1 MIAITPIKTSLCFSL
16 VAYSLL
22 LLENVVGLSLNLPS
36 ILAFANLILSSAI
49 VIIAFSLLVYI
60 LTHNLRS
67 AVARSFCALIAF
79 VTVVYV
85 GDVALPRIET
95 LEAAIPWL
103 RFQWLGIAF
112 VPAAYLHFSDALLR
126 TTNLTSPWRRRA
138 VRASYL
144 ISGFLFGLA
153 ASTDLL
159 VHDGQHLPQI
169 SHLAAG
175 PLFWVFALYFLLTV
189 GWGAVNIRRARQ
201 RCLTSTSRR
210 RMTYLAMAFAAPGLG
225 VFPYLVA
232 ASLSPYSA
240 TGIVLHLSLVG
251 HIGLSLLIVVMAYSV
266 AYFGVLTPDRVIKH
280 NLIHYLLRGP
290 FVATCV
296 IIAMLTIPKV
306 ERIFG
311 LPRDTVLT
319 STVVGLIVLLQ
330 IAINLTKPF
339 IDRLIYRQDRE
350 EITWIQE
357 LDKRLLTTT
366 DLKQFLENV
375 LTALCELLRVKRGF
389 VTVMAGGEPRV
400 EAFCGPSTALR
411 QAQDDSSGHGPLSS
425 SRPELSSADLLALA
439 QSSANNESLDNS
451 DFGVRNGDWLLP
463 LRAES
468 GESTLGVLGVDARS
482 SEPDLTEE
490 EMEVVQL
497 LVAQAELALEDRH
510 LQQGVFVAL
519 RRIIPQIE
527 RIQRWRGTVRYLGSP
542 GLETIE
548 EGPLYGPD
556 FQQWVRDALSHYW
569 GGPKLTESPLLNL
582 RIVKRALEENDGN
595 PVRALRSVLGRAI
608 EALKPEG
615 KRQMTTAEWILY
627 NILELKFIQGLRVRD
642 IAMRLAISESDLY
655 RKQRVAIEE
664 VAKTIADMEQGVT
677 ERKDGNENPQ

>member
-1 MIAITPIKTSLCFSL
+1 
-16 VAYSLL
+16 
-22 LLENVVGLSLNLPS
+22 LENLVGLSFDLSS

-67 AVARSFCALIAF
+67 SVARSFCALIAF

-85 GDVALPRIET
+85 GDIALPEIKT
-95 LEAAIPWL
+95 LEEAIPWL

-138 VRASYL
+138 VLASYV
-144 ISGFLFGLA
+144 ISAFLFGLA
-153 ASTDLL
+153 VSTDLL
-159 VHDGQHLPQI
+159 VHDGRHLPQI

-189 GWGAVNIRRARQ
+189 AWGAQNIRRARR

-210 RMTYLAMAFAAPGLG
+210 RMTYLAMSFAAPGLG

-232 ASLSPYSA
+232 ASMSPYSA
-240 TGIVLHLSLVG
+240 PGIVLLLSLVG
-251 HIGLSLLIVVMAYSV
+251 NVGVSLMIVVMAYSV

-280 NLIHYLLRGP
+280 SFIHYLLRGP
-290 FVATCV
+290 FVATCA
-296 IIAMLTIPKV
+296 IILILTIPQV

-311 LPRDTVLT
+311 LPRDMVLIFAL
-319 STVVGLIVLLQ
+319 VALIVMSQ
-330 IAINLTKPF
+330 ILINLAKPF

-375 LTALCELLRVKRGF
+375 LTALCELLRVQRGF
-389 VTVMAGGEPRV
+389 VAVMAGGEPHV
-400 EAFCGPSTALR
+400 EAFCGPLNPSHLA
-411 QAQDDSSGHGPLSS
+411 
-425 SRPELSSADLLALA
+425 LSSADLLALA
-439 QSSANNESLDNS
+439 QSSSNNGNLDNS
-451 DFGVRNGDWLLP
+451 DFVVHNGYWFLP

-468 GESTLGVLGVDARS
+468 GESTLGVLGVDGRYS
-482 SEPDLTEE
+482 QPDLTEDE
-490 EMEVVQL
+490 LEIIRL
-497 LVAQAELALEDRH
+497 LIAQAELALEDRH
-510 LQQGVFVAL
+510 LQQGVFDAL

-527 RIQRWRGTVRYLGSP
+527 YIQRWRGTVRYLGSP
-542 GLETIE
+542 GLDTIE

-556 FQQWVRDALSHYW
+556 FQQWVWDALSHYW
-569 GGPKLTESPLLNL
+569 GGPKLTKSPLLNL
-582 RIVKRALEENDGN
+582 KVVEKALEENDGN
-595 PVRALRSVLGRAI
+595 PARALRSVLDRAI

-615 KRQMTTAEWILY
+615 ERHMTTGEWILY
-627 NILELKFIQGLRVRD
+627 NILELKFVQGLRVKD
-642 IAMRLAISESDLY
+642 IAMRLAMSESDLY

-664 VAKTIADMEQGVT
+664 VAKTIADMEQGAT
-677 ERKDGNENPQ
+677 ERRTRH

>member
-1 MIAITPIKTSLCFSL
+1 MEI
-16 VAYSLL
+16 
-22 LLENVVGLSLNLPS
+22 SLNLPS
-36 ILAFANLILSSAI
+36 ILAFANLLLSSAI

-79 VTVVYV
+79 VTVVYM

-112 VPAAYLHFSDALLR
+112 VPAAYLHFSNALLM
-126 TTNLTSPWRRRA
+126 TTNLTSSWRRRA

-144 ISGFLFGLA
+144 ISALLFGLA
-153 ASTDLL
+153 VSTDLL

-189 GWGAVNIRRARQ
+189 AWGARNIQRARQ

-210 RMTYLAMAFAAPGLG
+210 RMTYLALAFAAPGLG

-232 ASLSPYSA
+232 ASMSPYSA
-240 TGIVLHLSLVG
+240 PGLVLILSLVG
-251 HIGLSLLIVVMAYSV
+251 NIGVSLMIVLMAYSV

-280 NLIHYLLRGP
+280 SLIHYLLRGP

-296 IIAMLTIPKV
+296 IIAMLTIPRV

-311 LPRDTVLT
+311 LPRDTVLA

-330 IAINLTKPF
+330 ITINLVKPF

-366 DLKQFLENV
+366 DLRQFLENV
-375 LTALCELLRVKRGF
+375 LTATCELLRVQRGF
-389 VTVMAGGEPRV
+389 VAVMAGGEPHM
-400 EAFCGPSTALR
+400 EAFCGPSLR
-411 QAQDDSSGHGPLSS
+411 PGSVQATDSGRSPLSS
-425 SRPELSSADLLALA
+425 SRPELSSADLLTLA
-439 QSSANNESLDNS
+439 QSPSNNGELSKS
-451 DFGVRNGDWLLP
+451 DFVVRDGYWLLP
-463 LRAES
+463 LRTEAR
-468 GESTLGVLGVDARS
+468 ESTLGVLGVDARS
-482 SEPDLTEE
+482 PEPDLTEDE
-490 EMEVVQL
+490 LEVVRL
-497 LVAQAELALEDRH
+497 LVAQAELALEDRR

-527 RIQRWRGTVRYLGSP
+527 RIQRWRGTVRYRGSP

-556 FQQWVRDALSHYW
+556 FQQWVWDALSHYW
-569 GGPKLTESPLLNL
+569 GGPKLTTSPLLNL
-582 RIVKRALEENDGN
+582 KVVERALEEHDGN
-595 PVRALRSVLGRAI
+595 PAKALRAVLGRAV

-642 IAMRLAISESDLY
+642 IASRLAISESDLY

-664 VAKTIADMEQGVT
+664 VAKTIAAMEQGAR
-677 ERKDGNENPQ
+677 E

>member
-1 MIAITPIKTSLCFSL
+1 MGISLD
-16 VAYSLL
+16 
-22 LLENVVGLSLNLPS
+22 LPA

-49 VIIAFSLLVYI
+49 VIISFSLLVYI

-79 VTVVYV
+79 VTIVYV
-85 GDVALPRIET
+85 GDVALPGIET

-112 VPAAYLHFSDALLR
+112 VPAAYLHFSEALLR
-126 TTNLTSPWRRRA
+126 TTNLIAPWRRWA

-144 ISGFLFGLA
+144 ISAVLFGLA
-153 ASTDLL
+153 VSTDLL
-159 VHDGQHLPQI
+159 VHDGRHLPQI

-189 GWGAVNIRRARQ
+189 AWGALNIRRARQ

-210 RMTYLAMAFAAPGLG
+210 RMTYLGMAFAAPGLG
-225 VFPYLVA
+225 VFPYLVV
-232 ASLSPYSA
+232 ASMPSPLVA
-240 TGIVLHLSLVG
+240 GIVLLLSLAG
-251 HIGLSLLIVVMAYSV
+251 NIGVALMIVVMAYSV

-280 NLIHYLLRGP
+280 RLIHYLLRGP

-296 IIAMLTIPKV
+296 VIAMLTIPRV
-306 ERIFG
+306 GRILG
-311 LPRDTVLT
+311 LPRDTVLIFAI
-319 STVVGLIVLLQ
+319 VGLIVVLQ
-330 IAINLTKPF
+330 IFINLAKPF
-339 IDRLIYRQDRE
+339 IDRLIYRQDRQ

-375 LTALCELLRVKRGF
+375 LAALCELLRVQRGF
-389 VTVMAGGEPRV
+389 VAVMAGGEPRV
-400 EAFCGPSTALR
+400 EAFCGPFSPPLTPPKLALSLVEGLGGR
-411 QAQDDSSGHGPLSS
+411 GVALNA
-425 SRPELSSADLLALA
+425 ADLMALA
-439 QSSANNESLDNS
+439 QSPSNNGALNNS
-451 DFGVRNGDWLLP
+451 DFVVRDGYWLLP
-463 LRAES
+463 LRTETR
-468 GESTLGVLGVDARS
+468 ESTLGILGVDARYP
-482 SEPDLTEE
+482 EPDLTEDE
-490 EMEVVQL
+490 LEVARVL
-497 LVAQAELALEDRH
+497 IAQAELALDDQH
-510 LQQGVFVAL
+510 LQQGVFTAL

-542 GLETIE
+542 GLETVE

-556 FQQWVRDALSHYW
+556 FQQWVWDALSHYW
-569 GGPKLTESPLLNL
+569 GGPKLTTSPLIKLK
-582 RIVKRALEENDGN
+582 VVQRALEENNGN
-595 PVRALRSVLGRAI
+595 PAKALRSVLDRAI

-615 KRQMTTAEWILY
+615 ERHMTTAEWILY

-677 ERKDGNENPQ
+677 ERKTNTEELS

>member
-1 MIAITPIKTSLCFSL
+1 M
-16 VAYSLL
+16 
-22 LLENVVGLSLNLPS
+22 ELSLDLTS

-79 VTVVYV
+79 VTIVYV
-85 GDVALPRIET
+85 GDVALPKIET

-112 VPAAYLHFSDALLR
+112 VPAAYLHFSDALLM
-126 TTNLTSPWRRRA
+126 TTNLTSSWRRRA

-144 ISGFLFGLA
+144 ISALLFGLA
-153 ASTDLL
+153 VFTDLL
-159 VHDGQHLPQI
+159 VHDGRHLPQI
-169 SHLAAG
+169 SYLAAG
-175 PLFWVFALYFLLTV
+175 PLFWIFALYFLLTV
-189 GWGAVNIRRARQ
+189 AWGALNIRRARQ

-210 RMTYLAMAFAAPGLG
+210 RMTYLAVAFAAPGLG

-232 ASLSPYSA
+232 ASMSPYSA
-240 TGIVLHLSLVG
+240 PGLVLVLSLVG
-251 HIGLSLLIVVMAYSV
+251 NVGVSLMIVVMAYSV

-296 IIAMLTIPKV
+296 IIAMLSIPQV
-306 ERIFG
+306 ERILG
-311 LPRDTVLT
+311 LPRDTVLI
-319 STVVGLIVLLQ
+319 STVVALIVLLQ

-375 LTALCELLRVKRGF
+375 LTAICELLRVQRGF
-389 VTVMAGGEPRV
+389 VAVMAGGEPRM
-400 EAFCGPSTALR
+400 EAFCGS
-411 QAQDDSSGHGPLSS
+411 LSS
-425 SRPELSSADLLALA
+425 SRSELSSADLLALA
-439 QSSANNESLDNS
+439 QSSSNNGELGNS
-451 DFGVRNGDWLLP
+451 DFVVRNGYWLLP
-463 LRAES
+463 LRTEA
-468 GESTLGVLGVDARS
+468 GEATLGILGVDARS
-482 SEPDLTEE
+482 SEPDLTEDE
-490 EMEVVQL
+490 LEVVRL
-497 LVAQAELALEDRH
+497 LVAQAELALEDRR

-519 RRIIPQIE
+519 RQIIPQIE
-527 RIQRWRGTVRYLGSP
+527 HIQRWRGTVRYRGSP

-569 GGPKLTESPLLNL
+569 GGPKLTSSPLLNL
-582 RIVKRALEENDGN
+582 RIVKRALEEHDGN
-595 PVRALRSVLGRAI
+595 PVKALRSILGRAI
-608 EALKPEG
+608 EALKPDG
-615 KRQMTTAEWILY
+615 KRQMTTAGWILY

-664 VAKTIADMEQGVT
+664 VAKTIADMEQGAR
-677 ERKDGNENPQ
+677 E

>member
-1 MIAITPIKTSLCFSL
+1 VEISLDL
-16 VAYSLL
+16 T
-22 LLENVVGLSLNLPS
+22 S

-79 VTVVYV
+79 VTIVYV
-85 GDVALPRIET
+85 GDVALPKIET

-138 VRASYL
+138 VLASYL
-144 ISGFLFGLA
+144 ISALLFGLA
-153 ASTDLL
+153 ISTDLL
-159 VHDGQHLPQI
+159 VHDGRHLPQI

-189 GWGAVNIRRARQ
+189 AWGARNIQRARQ

-210 RMTYLAMAFAAPGLG
+210 RMTYLALAFAAPGLG

-232 ASLSPYSA
+232 ASMSPYSA
-240 TGIVLHLSLVG
+240 PGIVLLLSLVG
-251 HIGLSLLIVVMAYSV
+251 NVGVSLMIVVMAYSV

-280 NLIHYLLRGP
+280 SLIHYLLRGP
-290 FVATCV
+290 FVATCAV
-296 IIAMLTIPKV
+296 IVMLTVPKV
-306 ERIFG
+306 ERILG
-311 LPRDTVLT
+311 LPRDTVLIFAI
-319 STVVGLIVLLQ
+319 VGLIIVLQ
-330 IAINLTKPF
+330 ILINLAKPF

-366 DLKQFLENV
+366 DLKQFLENA
-375 LTALCELLRVKRGF
+375 LTAICELLRVQRGF
-389 VTVMAGGEPRV
+389 VAVMAGGEPRM
-400 EAFCGPSTALR
+400 EAFC
-411 QAQDDSSGHGPLSS
+411 GPLSS

-439 QSSANNESLDNS
+439 QSSSNNGELDS
-451 DFGVRNGDWLLP
+451 GDFVVRDGYWLLP
-463 LRAES
+463 LRTES
-468 GESTLGVLGVDARS
+468 RESTLGILGVDARS
-482 SEPDLTEE
+482 SEMNLTEDE
-490 EMEVVQL
+490 LEVVRL
-497 LVAQAELALEDRH
+497 LVAQAELALEDRR

-519 RRIIPQIE
+519 RQIIPQIE
-527 RIQRWRGTVRYLGSP
+527 HIQRWRGTVRYRGSP

-569 GGPKLTESPLLNL
+569 GGPKLTSSPLLNL
-582 RIVKRALEENDGN
+582 RIVKRALEEHDGN
-595 PVRALRSVLGRAI
+595 PVKALRSVLGRAI
-608 EALKPEG
+608 EALKPDG
-615 KRQMTTAEWILY
+615 KRQMTTTGWILY

-642 IAMRLAISESDLY
+642 IAMRLAMSESDLY

-664 VAKTIADMEQGVT
+664 VAKTIADMEQGA
-677 ERKDGNENPQ
+677 R

>member
-1 MIAITPIKTSLCFSL
+1 VGISLD
-16 VAYSLL
+16 
-22 LLENVVGLSLNLPS
+22 LPS

-49 VIIAFSLLVYI
+49 VIISFSLLVYV

-85 GDVALPRIET
+85 GDVALSEIET

-112 VPAAYLHFSDALLR
+112 VPAAYLHFSEALLR
-126 TTNLTSPWRRRA
+126 TTNLTAPWRRWA
-138 VRASYL
+138 VRTSYL
-144 ISGFLFGLA
+144 VSTILVGLA
-153 ASTDLL
+153 ISTDLL
-159 VHDGQHLPQI
+159 VHDGRHLPQI

-189 GWGAVNIRRARQ
+189 AWGAQNIRRARQ

-210 RMTYLAMAFAAPGLG
+210 RMTYLGMAFAAPGLG
-225 VFPYLVA
+225 VFPYLVV
-232 ASLSPYSA
+232 ASMPSPLVS
-240 TGIVLHLSLVG
+240 GIVLLLSLAG
-251 HIGLSLLIVVMAYSV
+251 NIGVSLMIVIMAYSV

-280 NLIHYLLRGP
+280 SLIHYLLRGP

-296 IIAMLTIPKV
+296 VIAMLTIPRV
-306 ERIFG
+306 GRILG
-311 LPRDTVLT
+311 LPRDTVLIFAI
-319 STVVGLIVLLQ
+319 VGLIVVLQ
-330 IAINLTKPF
+330 IFINLAKPF

-375 LTALCELLRVKRGF
+375 LAALCELLRVQGGF
-389 VTVMAGGEPRV
+389 VAVMAGGEPHV
-400 EAFCGPSTALR
+400 EAFCGPFSPSALKLN
-411 QAQDDSSGHGPLSS
+411 A
-425 SRPELSSADLLALA
+425 ADLMALA
-439 QSSANNESLDNS
+439 QSPSNNGALDNS
-451 DFGVRNGDWLLP
+451 DFVVRDGYWLLP
-463 LRAES
+463 LRTEAR
-468 GESTLGVLGVDARS
+468 ESTLGVLGVNARR
-482 SEPDLTEE
+482 SELDLTEDE
-490 EMEVVQL
+490 LEVARVL
-497 LVAQAELALEDRH
+497 IAQAELALEDQH
-510 LQQGVFVAL
+510 LQQGVFTAL
-519 RRIIPQIE
+519 RRIIPHIE

-556 FQQWVRDALSHYW
+556 FQQWVWDALSHYW
-569 GGPKLTESPLLNL
+569 GGPKLTTSPLLKL
-582 RIVKRALEENDGN
+582 KVVQRALEENDGN
-595 PVRALRSVLGRAI
+595 PAKALRSVLDRAI
-608 EALKPEG
+608 EALKPDGE
-615 KRQMTTAEWILY
+615 RHMTTTEWILY

-677 ERKDGNENPQ
+677 EHKTSTEELS

>member
-1 MIAITPIKTSLCFSL
+1 MET
-16 VAYSLL
+16 
-22 LLENVVGLSLNLPS
+22 SLNLPS
-36 ILAFANLILSSAI
+36 ILAFANLLLSSAI

-79 VTVVYV
+79 VTVVYM

-112 VPAAYLHFSDALLR
+112 VPAAYLHFSNALLM

-144 ISGFLFGLA
+144 ISALLFGLA
-153 ASTDLL
+153 VSTDLL
-159 VHDGQHLPQI
+159 VHDGRHLPQI

-189 GWGAVNIRRARQ
+189 AWGARNIQRARQ

-210 RMTYLAMAFAAPGLG
+210 RMTYLALAFAAPGLG

-232 ASLSPYSA
+232 ASMSPYSA
-240 TGIVLHLSLVG
+240 PGLVLILSLVG
-251 HIGLSLLIVVMAYSV
+251 NVGVSLMIVLMAYSV

-280 NLIHYLLRGP
+280 SLIHYLLRGP

-296 IIAMLTIPKV
+296 IIAMLTIPRV

-311 LPRDTVLT
+311 LPRDTVLA

-330 IAINLTKPF
+330 ITINLVKPF

-375 LTALCELLRVKRGF
+375 LTAICELLRVRRGF
-389 VTVMAGGEPRV
+389 VAVMAGGEPHM
-400 EAFCGPSTALR
+400 EAFCGPSLR
-411 QAQDDSSGHGPLSS
+411 PGSGRSPISS
-425 SRPELSSADLLALA
+425 SRPELSSADLLTLA
-439 QSSANNESLDNS
+439 QSPSNNGELSKG
-451 DFGVRNGDWLLP
+451 DFVVRDGYWLLP
-463 LRAES
+463 LRTEAR
-468 GESTLGVLGVDARS
+468 ESTLGVLGVDARS
-482 SEPDLTEE
+482 PEPDLTEDE
-490 EMEVVQL
+490 LEVVRL
-497 LVAQAELALEDRH
+497 LVAQAELALEDRR

-519 RRIIPQIE
+519 RQIIPHIE
-527 RIQRWRGTVRYLGSP
+527 RIQRWRGTTRYLGSP

-556 FQQWVRDALSHYW
+556 FQQWVWDALSHYW
-569 GGPKLTESPLLNL
+569 GGPKLTTSPLLNL
-582 RIVKRALEENDGN
+582 KVVERALEEHDGN
-595 PVRALRSVLGRAI
+595 PAKALRAVLGRAV

-642 IAMRLAISESDLY
+642 IASRLAISESDLY

-664 VAKTIADMEQGVT
+664 VAKTIADMEQET
-677 ERKDGNENPQ
+677 RE

>member
-1 MIAITPIKTSLCFSL
+1 MEI
-16 VAYSLL
+16 
-22 LLENVVGLSLNLPS
+22 SLNLSS
-36 ILAFANLILSSAI
+36 ILTFANLILSSAI

-138 VRASYL
+138 VHASYL
-144 ISGFLFGLA
+144 ISVLLFGLA
-153 ASTDLL
+153 VFTDIL
-159 VHDGQHLPQI
+159 VHDGQHQPEI

-175 PLFWVFALYFLLTV
+175 PLFWVFALYFLLTA
-189 GWGAVNIRRARQ
+189 GWGALNIRRARQ

-210 RMTYLAMAFAAPGLG
+210 RMTYLNVAFAAPGLG

-232 ASLSPYSA
+232 ASMSPYSA
-240 TGIVLHLSLVG
+240 TGVVLLLSLVG
-251 HIGLSLLIVVMAYSV
+251 NVGVSLMIVVMAYSV

-280 NLIHYLLRGP
+280 SLIHYLLRGP

-366 DLKQFLENV
+366 DLKQFMENV
-375 LTALCELLRVKRGF
+375 LIAICELLRVERGF
-389 VTVMAGGEPRV
+389 VAVMVGGEPRV
-400 EAFCGPSTALR
+400 EAFCGP
-411 QAQDDSSGHGPLSS
+411 LSS
-425 SRPELSSADLLALA
+425 ARPELSSADLLTLA
-439 QSSANNESLDNS
+439 QSSSNNEGLKNS
-451 DFGVRNGDWLLP
+451 DFVVRNGHWLLP
-463 LRAES
+463 LRTEAREA
-468 GESTLGVLGVDARS
+468 TLGVLGVNARS

-490 EMEVVQL
+490 EMEIVQL
-497 LVAQAELALEDRH
+497 LVTQAELALEDRR

-519 RRIIPQIE
+519 RQIIPQIE
-527 RIQRWRGTVRYLGSP
+527 YIQRWRGTVRYLGSP

-556 FQQWVRDALSHYW
+556 FQQWVWDALSHYW
-569 GGPKLTESPLLNL
+569 GGPKLTTSPLLNL
-582 RIVKRALEENDGN
+582 KVVESALKENGGN
-595 PVRALRSVLGRAI
+595 PVKALRSVLGRAI

-664 VAKTIADMEQGVT
+664 VAKTIVDMEQ
-677 ERKDGNENPQ
+677 EARE

>member
-1 MIAITPIKTSLCFSL
+1 LLVAFSL
-16 VAYSLL
+16 IRNQVFSKNLVSPEM
-22 LLENVVGLSLNLPS
+22 ENVVEISLDLTS

-79 VTVVYV
+79 VTIVYV
-85 GDVALPRIET
+85 GDVALPKIET

-138 VRASYL
+138 VLASYL
-144 ISGFLFGLA
+144 MSAFLFGLA
-153 ASTDLL
+153 VSTDLL
-159 VHDGQHLPQI
+159 VRDGQHLPQI

-189 GWGAVNIRRARQ
+189 AWGARNIQRARQ

-232 ASLSPYSA
+232 ASMSPYSA
-240 TGIVLHLSLVG
+240 PGIVLLLSLVG
-251 HIGLSLLIVVMAYSV
+251 NVGVSLMIVVMAYSV

-280 NLIHYLLRGP
+280 SLIHYLLRGP
-290 FVATCV
+290 FVATCAV
-296 IIAMLTIPKV
+296 IVMLTVPKV
-306 ERIFG
+306 EHILG
-311 LPRDTVLT
+311 LPRDTVLIFAL
-319 STVVGLIVLLQ
+319 VGLIIVLQ
-330 IAINLTKPF
+330 IFINLAKPF

-375 LTALCELLRVKRGF
+375 LTAICELLRVQRGF
-389 VTVMAGGEPRV
+389 VAVMAGGEPHL
-400 EAFCGPSTALR
+400 EAFCGPLSPSRLALN
-411 QAQDDSSGHGPLSS
+411 
-425 SRPELSSADLLALA
+425 SADLLALA
-439 QSSANNESLDNS
+439 QSPSNNGKLDNG
-451 DFGVRNGDWLLP
+451 DFVIRNNYWLLP
-463 LRAES
+463 LRTEDR
-468 GESTLGVLGVDARS
+468 ESTLGVLGVDARY
-482 SEPDLTEE
+482 SEPDLTEDE
-490 EMEVVQL
+490 LEVVRL

-527 RIQRWRGTVRYLGSP
+527 RVQRWRGTVRYRGSP

-556 FQQWVRDALSHYW
+556 FQQWVWDALSHYW
-569 GGPKLTESPLLNL
+569 GGPKLTKSPLLNL
-582 RIVKRALEENDGN
+582 KVVGRALEENDGN
-595 PVRALRSVLGRAI
+595 PVKALRSVLGRAI
-608 EALKPEG
+608 EALRPEG
-615 KRQMTTAEWILY
+615 ERRMTTAEWILY

-664 VAKTIADMEQGVT
+664 VAKTIADMEQGAT
-677 ERKDGNENPQ
+677 ERRARSEESPP

>member
-1 MIAITPIKTSLCFSL
+1 
-16 VAYSLL
+16 
-22 LLENVVGLSLNLPS
+22 
-36 ILAFANLILSSAI
+36 LAFANLILSSAI

-126 TTNLTSPWRRRA
+126 TTNLSSPWRRRA
-138 VRASYL
+138 VLASYFIGAL
-144 ISGFLFGLA
+144 LFGLA
-153 ASTDLL
+153 VSTDLL
-159 VHDGQHLPQI
+159 VHDGRHLPQI

-189 GWGAVNIRRARQ
+189 AWGAHNIQRARQ

-210 RMTYLAMAFAAPGLG
+210 RMTYLALAFAAPGLG

-232 ASLSPYSA
+232 ASMSPYSA
-240 TGIVLHLSLVG
+240 PGIVLLLSLVG
-251 HIGLSLLIVVMAYSV
+251 NVGVGLMIVVMAYSV

-280 NLIHYLLRGP
+280 SLIHYLLRGP

-296 IIAMLTIPKV
+296 IIAMLTVPRV

-375 LTALCELLRVKRGF
+375 LTAICELLRVQRGF
-389 VTVMAGGEPRV
+389 VAVMAGGEPHL
-400 EAFCGPSTALR
+400 EAFCGPLNPSHL
-411 QAQDDSSGHGPLSS
+411 DLN
-425 SRPELSSADLLALA
+425 SADLLALA
-439 QSSANNESLDNS
+439 QSSSNNGELDNR
-451 DFGVRNGDWLLP
+451 DFVVRNGYWLLP
-463 LRAES
+463 LRTEAR
-468 GESTLGVLGVDARS
+468 ESTLGVLGVDARRA
-482 SEPDLTEE
+482 EPDLTEDE
-490 EMEVVQL
+490 LEVVRL

-519 RRIIPQIE
+519 RQIIPQIE
-527 RIQRWRGTVRYLGSP
+527 RIQRWRGTVRYRGSP

-556 FQQWVRDALSHYW
+556 FQQWVWDALSHYW
-569 GGPKLTESPLLNL
+569 GGPKLTKSPLLNL
-582 RIVKRALEENDGN
+582 KIVERALAEHDGN
-595 PVRALRSVLGRAI
+595 PAKALRSILDRAI
-608 EALKPEG
+608 EALRPEG
-615 KRQMTTAEWILY
+615 ERHMTTTEWILY

-664 VAKTIADMEQGVT
+664 VAKTIADMEQGAT
-677 ERKDGNENPQ
+677 ERGTGSKDIPS

>member
-1 MIAITPIKTSLCFSL
+1 M
-16 VAYSLL
+16 
-22 LLENVVGLSLNLPS
+22 ELSLDLS
-36 ILAFANLILSSAI
+36 SVLVFANLILSSAI

-79 VTVVYV
+79 VTVVYI
-85 GDVALPRIET
+85 GDIALPRIET

-112 VPAAYLHFSDALLR
+112 VPAAYLHFSDTLLR

-138 VRASYL
+138 VLASYV
-144 ISGFLFGLA
+144 ISAFLFGLA
-153 ASTDLL
+153 VSTDLL
-159 VHDGQHLPQI
+159 VHDGRHLPQI

-189 GWGAVNIRRARQ
+189 AWGARNIQRARR

-232 ASLSPYSA
+232 ASMSPYSA
-240 TGIVLHLSLVG
+240 PGIVLLLSLVG
-251 HIGLSLLIVVMAYSV
+251 NIGVSLMIVVMAYSV

-280 NLIHYLLRGP
+280 SFIHYLLRGP
-290 FVATCV
+290 FVATCA
-296 IIAMLTIPKV
+296 IILMLTIPQV

-311 LPRDTVLT
+311 LPRDMVLIFAL
-319 STVVGLIVLLQ
+319 VGLIVMSQ
-330 IAINLTKPF
+330 ILINLAKPF

-375 LTALCELLRVKRGF
+375 LTALCELLRVQRGF
-389 VTVMAGGEPRV
+389 VAVMAGGEPCV
-400 EAFCGPSTALR
+400 EAFCGPFNPSHLA
-411 QAQDDSSGHGPLSS
+411 
-425 SRPELSSADLLALA
+425 LSSADLMALA
-439 QSSANNESLDNS
+439 QSSSNNGELDNS
-451 DFGVRNGDWLLP
+451 DFIVHNGYWFLP

-468 GESTLGVLGVDARS
+468 GESTLGVLGVDGRYS
-482 SEPDLTEE
+482 QPDLTEDE
-490 EMEVVQL
+490 LEVIRL
-497 LVAQAELALEDRH
+497 LIAQAELALEDRH
-510 LQQGVFVAL
+510 LQQGVFDAL

-527 RIQRWRGTVRYLGSP
+527 YIQRWRGTVRYLGSP
-542 GLETIE
+542 GLDTIE

-556 FQQWVRDALSHYW
+556 FQQWVWDALGHYW
-569 GGPKLTESPLLNL
+569 GGPKLTKSPLLNL
-582 RIVKRALEENDGN
+582 KVVKRALQENDGN
-595 PVRALRSVLGRAI
+595 PARALRSVLDRAI
-608 EALKPEG
+608 ESLKPEG
-615 KRQMTTAEWILY
+615 ERHMTTGEWILY
-627 NILELKFIQGLRVRD
+627 NILELKFIQGLRVKD
-642 IAMRLAISESDLY
+642 IAMRLAMSESDLY

-664 VAKTIADMEQGVT
+664 VAKTIADMEQGAT
-677 ERKDGNENPQ
+677 ERRTRQEEGPGPS

>member
-1 MIAITPIKTSLCFSL
+1 M
-16 VAYSLL
+16 
-22 LLENVVGLSLNLPS
+22 ELSLDLTS

-79 VTVVYV
+79 VTIVYV
-85 GDVALPRIET
+85 GDVALPKIET

-112 VPAAYLHFSDALLR
+112 VPAAYLHFSDALLM
-126 TTNLTSPWRRRA
+126 TTNLTSSWRRRA

-144 ISGFLFGLA
+144 ISALLFGLA
-153 ASTDLL
+153 VFTDLL
-159 VHDGQHLPQI
+159 VHDGRHLPQI
-169 SHLAAG
+169 SYLAAG
-175 PLFWVFALYFLLTV
+175 PLFWIFALYFLLTV
-189 GWGAVNIRRARQ
+189 AWGALNIRRARQ

-210 RMTYLAMAFAAPGLG
+210 RMTYLAVAFAAPGLG

-232 ASLSPYSA
+232 ASMSPYSA
-240 TGIVLHLSLVG
+240 PGLVLVLSLVG
-251 HIGLSLLIVVMAYSV
+251 NVGVSLMIVVMAYSV

-280 NLIHYLLRGP
+280 SLIHYLLRGP

-319 STVVGLIVLLQ
+319 STVVALIVLLQ

-375 LTALCELLRVKRGF
+375 LTAICELLRVQRGF
-389 VTVMAGGEPRV
+389 VAVMAGGEPRM
-400 EAFCGPSTALR
+400 EAFC
-411 QAQDDSSGHGPLSS
+411 GPLSS

-439 QSSANNESLDNS
+439 QSSSNNGELGNS
-451 DFGVRNGDWLLP
+451 DFVVRNGYWLLP
-463 LRAES
+463 LRTEA
-468 GESTLGVLGVDARS
+468 GEATLGVLGVDARS
-482 SEPDLTEE
+482 SEPDLTEDE
-490 EMEVVQL
+490 LEVVRL
-497 LVAQAELALEDRH
+497 LVAQAELALEDRR

-519 RRIIPQIE
+519 RQIIPQIE
-527 RIQRWRGTVRYLGSP
+527 HIQRWRGTVRYRGSP

-569 GGPKLTESPLLNL
+569 GGPKLTSSPLLNL
-582 RIVKRALEENDGN
+582 RIVKRALEEHDGN
-595 PVRALRSVLGRAI
+595 PVKALRSILGRAI
-608 EALKPEG
+608 EALKPDG
-615 KRQMTTAEWILY
+615 KRQMTTAGGILY

-664 VAKTIADMEQGVT
+664 VAKTIADMEQGAR
-677 ERKDGNENPQ
+677 E

>member
-1 MIAITPIKTSLCFSL
+1 MEISLDL
-16 VAYSLL
+16 A
-22 LLENVVGLSLNLPS
+22 S

-85 GDVALPRIET
+85 GDVVLPRIET

-138 VRASYL
+138 VLASYFIGAL
-144 ISGFLFGLA
+144 LFGLA
-153 ASTDLL
+153 VSTDLL
-159 VHDGQHLPQI
+159 VHDGRHLPQI

-189 GWGAVNIRRARQ
+189 AWGARNIQRARQ

-210 RMTYLAMAFAAPGLG
+210 RMTYLGMAFAAPGLG

-232 ASLSPYSA
+232 ASMPSPLMP
-240 TGIVLHLSLVG
+240 GIVLFLSLAG
-251 HIGLSLLIVVMAYSV
+251 NIGVALMIVVMAYSV
-266 AYFGVLTPDRVIKH
+266 AYFGVLAPDRVIKH
-280 NLIHYLLRGP
+280 SLIHYLLRGP

-296 IIAMLTIPKV
+296 IILMLTIPQV

-311 LPRDTVLT
+311 LPRDMVLIFAL
-319 STVVGLIVLLQ
+319 VGLIVTSQ
-330 IAINLTKPF
+330 IFINLAKPF

-375 LTALCELLRVKRGF
+375 LTALCELLRVQRGF
-389 VTVMAGGEPRV
+389 VAVMAGGKPYV
-400 EAFCGPSTALR
+400 EAFCGPFSLSRLALN
-411 QAQDDSSGHGPLSS
+411 
-425 SRPELSSADLLALA
+425 SADLIALA
-439 QSSANNESLDNS
+439 QSPSNNGELDNS
-451 DFGVRNGDWLLP
+451 DFVVHNGYWLLP
-463 LRAES
+463 LRTES
-468 GESTLGVLGVDARS
+468 RESTLGILGVDARLP
-482 SEPDLTEE
+482 EPDLTEDE
-490 EMEVVQL
+490 LEVARL
-497 LVAQAELALEDRH
+497 LIAQAELALEDRH
-510 LQQGVFVAL
+510 LQQGVFDAL
-519 RRIIPQIE
+519 RQIIPQIE
-527 RIQRWRGTVRYLGSP
+527 YIQRWRGTVRYRGSP

-556 FQQWVRDALSHYW
+556 FQQWVWDALNHYW
-569 GGPKLTESPLLNL
+569 GGPKLTKSPLLKL
-582 RIVKRALEENDGN
+582 KVVEKALEENDSN
-595 PVRALRSVLGRAI
+595 PAKALRSVLDRAI

-615 KRQMTTAEWILY
+615 ERRMTTAEWILY
-627 NILELKFIQGLRVRD
+627 NILELKFIQGLRVKD
-642 IAMRLAISESDLY
+642 IAMRLAMSESDLY
-655 RKQRVAIEE
+655 RKQRVAIGE
-664 VAKTIADMEQGVT
+664 VAKTIADMEQGAT
-677 ERKDGNENPQ
+677 ELRARHEEDPGPS

>member
-1 MIAITPIKTSLCFSL
+1 MEISLD
-16 VAYSLL
+16 
-22 LLENVVGLSLNLPS
+22 LPS

-67 AVARSFCALIAF
+67 SVARSFCALIAF

-85 GDVALPRIET
+85 GDVALTRIET

-112 VPAAYLHFSDALLR
+112 VPAAYLHFSDSLLR

-138 VRASYL
+138 VLASYS
-144 ISGFLFGLA
+144 ISALLFGLA
-153 ASTDLL
+153 ISTDLL
-159 VHDGQHLPQI
+159 VRDGQHLPQV
-169 SHLAAG
+169 SHLTAG
-175 PLFWVFALYFLLTV
+175 PLFWVFVLYFLLTV
-189 GWGAVNIRRARQ
+189 AWGALNIQRARQ

-210 RMTYLAMAFAAPGLG
+210 RMTYLAVAFAAPGLG

-232 ASLSPYSA
+232 ASMSPYS
-240 TGIVLHLSLVG
+240 TPGIILLLSLVG
-251 HIGLSLLIVVMAYSV
+251 NIGVSLMIVVMAYSV

-280 NLIHYLLRGP
+280 SLIHYLLRGP

-296 IIAMLTIPKV
+296 IIVMLTIPHV

-311 LPRDTVLT
+311 LPRDTVLIFAL
-319 STVVGLIVLLQ
+319 VGLIIVLQ
-330 IAINLTKPF
+330 IFINLAKPF

-375 LTALCELLRVKRGF
+375 LAALCELLRVQRGF
-389 VTVMAGGEPRV
+389 VAVMGGGEPRV
-400 EAFCGPSTALR
+400 EALC
-411 QAQDDSSGHGPLSS
+411 GPLSPS
-425 SRPELSSADLLALA
+425 HLALSSADLMALA
-439 QSSANNESLDNS
+439 QSPSNNGELDNS
-451 DFGVRNGDWLLP
+451 DFVVRDGYWLLP
-463 LRAES
+463 LRTEA
-468 GESTLGVLGVDARS
+468 GESTLGVLGVDARC
-482 SEPDLTEE
+482 SEPDLTEDE
-490 EMEVVQL
+490 LEIIRVL
-497 LVAQAELALEDRH
+497 IAQAELALEDRH

-519 RRIIPQIE
+519 RQIIPQIE
-527 RIQRWRGTVRYLGSP
+527 HIQRWRGTVRYRGSP

-556 FQQWVRDALSHYW
+556 FQQWVWDALSHYW
-569 GGPKLTESPLLNL
+569 GGPRLTKSPLLNL
-582 RIVKRALEENDGN
+582 KVVGRALEENDGN
-595 PVRALRSVLGRAI
+595 PVKALRSVLGRAI
-608 EALKPEG
+608 EALKPDG
-615 KRQMTTAEWILY
+615 KRHMTTAEWILY

-642 IAMRLAISESDLY
+642 IAMRLAMSESDLY

-664 VAKTIADMEQGVT
+664 VAKTIADMEQGVPERRARGEEIPGPSYPT
-677 ERKDGNENPQ
+677 EEIS

>member
-1 MIAITPIKTSLCFSL
+1 VEISLD
-16 VAYSLL
+16 
-22 LLENVVGLSLNLPS
+22 LPS

-138 VRASYL
+138 VLASYVTSAL
-144 ISGFLFGLA
+144 LFGLA
-153 ASTDLL
+153 VSTDLL
-159 VHDGQHLPQI
+159 VHDGRHLPRI

-175 PLFWVFALYFLLTV
+175 PLFWIFALYFLLTV
-189 GWGAVNIRRARQ
+189 GWGALNIRRARQ

-210 RMTYLAMAFAAPGLG
+210 RMTYLALASAAPGLG

-232 ASLSPYSA
+232 ASMSPYSA
-240 TGIVLHLSLVG
+240 PGLVLLLSLIGNVG
-251 HIGLSLLIVVMAYSV
+251 VSLMIVVMAYSV

-280 NLIHYLLRGP
+280 SLIHYLLRGP
-290 FVATCV
+290 FVATCAIV
-296 IIAMLTIPKV
+296 LILTIPQV

-311 LPRDTVLT
+311 LPRDTVLIFAL
-319 STVVGLIVLLQ
+319 VVLIIVLQ
-330 IAINLTKPF
+330 IAINLVKPF

-366 DLKQFLENV
+366 DLRQFLENV
-375 LTALCELLRVKRGF
+375 LTALCELLRVQRGF
-389 VTVMAGGEPRV
+389 VTVMAGGEPRL
-400 EAFCGPSTALR
+400 EAFCGP
-411 QAQDDSSGHGPLSS
+411 LSS
-425 SRPELSSADLLALA
+425 SLPALSSADLMDLA
-439 QSSANNESLDNS
+439 QSSSNNGELDNR
-451 DFGVRNGDWLLP
+451 DFVVRNGYWLLP
-463 LRAES
+463 LRTEER
-468 GESTLGVLGVDARS
+468 ESTLGILGVDARC
-482 SEPDLTEE
+482 SEPDLTQDEL
-490 EMEVVQL
+490 EVIRL

-510 LQQGVFVAL
+510 LQQGVFTAL

-556 FQQWVRDALSHYW
+556 FQQWVWDALSHYW
-569 GGPKLTESPLLNL
+569 GGPKLTSSPLLNL
-582 RIVKRALEENDGN
+582 KVVERALEEHDGS
-595 PVRALRSVLGRAI
+595 PVKALRSVLGRAI
-608 EALKPEG
+608 EALKPDG
-615 KRQMTTAEWILY
+615 KRQMATAEWILY

-664 VAKTIADMEQGVT
+664 VAKTIADMEQGAR
-677 ERKDGNENPQ
+677 E

>member
-1 MIAITPIKTSLCFSL
+1 
-16 VAYSLL
+16 V
-22 LLENVVGLSLNLPS
+22 EVSLNLTS

-126 TTNLTSPWRRRA
+126 TTNLTAPWRRRA
-138 VRASYL
+138 VLASYL
-144 ISGFLFGLA
+144 ISALLFGLA
-153 ASTDLL
+153 ISTDLL
-159 VHDGQHLPQI
+159 VHDGRHLPQI

-189 GWGAVNIRRARQ
+189 AWGARNIQRARQ

-210 RMTYLAMAFAAPGLG
+210 RMTYLALAFAAPGLG

-232 ASLSPYSA
+232 ASMSPYSA
-240 TGIVLHLSLVG
+240 PGIVLLLSLIGNVG
-251 HIGLSLLIVVMAYSV
+251 VSVMIVVMAYSV

-280 NLIHYLLRGP
+280 SLIHYLLRGP
-290 FVATCV
+290 FVATCTIV
-296 IIAMLTIPKV
+296 LILTIPQV

-311 LPRDTVLT
+311 LPRDTVLIFAI
-319 STVVGLIVLLQ
+319 VGLIIVLQ
-330 IAINLTKPF
+330 IAINLAKPF

-375 LTALCELLRVKRGF
+375 LTAICELLRVQRGF
-389 VTVMAGGEPRV
+389 VAVMAGGEPRL
-400 EAFCGPSTALR
+400 EAFCGPLSP
-411 QAQDDSSGHGPLSS
+411 PLSPPTLGEPPS
-425 SRPELSSADLLALA
+425 PPPKLGGRGGALSSADLMALA
-439 QSSANNESLDNS
+439 QSSSNNGELNNR
-451 DFGVRNGDWLLP
+451 DFVVRDGYWLLP
-463 LRAES
+463 LRTEAE
-468 GESTLGVLGVDARS
+468 ESTLGVLGVDARCA
-482 SEPDLTEE
+482 EPDLTEDE
-490 EMEVVQL
+490 LEVVRL
-497 LVAQAELALEDRH
+497 LVAQAESALEDRH

-527 RIQRWRGTVRYLGSP
+527 RIQRWRGTVRYRGSP

-556 FQQWVRDALSHYW
+556 FQQWVWDALSHYW
-569 GGPKLTESPLLNL
+569 GGPKLTTSPLLNL
-582 RIVKRALEENDGN
+582 KVVERALEENGGS
-595 PVRALRSVLGRAI
+595 PVKALRSVLGRAI

-615 KRQMTTAEWILY
+615 ERHMTTGEWILY

-664 VAKTIADMEQGVT
+664 VAKTIAAMEQGAR
-677 ERKDGNENPQ
+677 E

>member
-1 MIAITPIKTSLCFSL
+1 
-16 VAYSLL
+16 
-22 LLENVVGLSLNLPS
+22 LENVVGISLDLPS

-49 VIIAFSLLVYI
+49 VIISFSLLVYV

-85 GDVALPRIET
+85 GDVALSEIET

-112 VPAAYLHFSDALLR
+112 VPAAYLHFSEALLR
-126 TTNLTSPWRRRA
+126 TTNLTAPWRRWA
-138 VRASYL
+138 VRTSYL
-144 ISGFLFGLA
+144 VSTILVGLA
-153 ASTDLL
+153 ISTDLL
-159 VHDGQHLPQI
+159 VHDGRHLPQI

-189 GWGAVNIRRARQ
+189 AWGAQNIRRARQ

-210 RMTYLAMAFAAPGLG
+210 RMTYLGMAFAAPGLG
-225 VFPYLVA
+225 VFPYLVV
-232 ASLSPYSA
+232 ASMPSPLVS
-240 TGIVLHLSLVG
+240 GIVLLLSLAG
-251 HIGLSLLIVVMAYSV
+251 NIGVSLMIVIMAYSV

-280 NLIHYLLRGP
+280 SLIHYLLRGP

-296 IIAMLTIPKV
+296 VIAMLTIPRV
-306 ERIFG
+306 GRILG
-311 LPRDTVLT
+311 LPRDTVLIFAI
-319 STVVGLIVLLQ
+319 VGLIVVLQ
-330 IAINLTKPF
+330 IFINLAKPF

-375 LTALCELLRVKRGF
+375 LAALCELLRVQGGF
-389 VTVMAGGEPRV
+389 VAVMAGGEPHV
-400 EAFCGPSTALR
+400 EAFCGPFSPSALKLN
-411 QAQDDSSGHGPLSS
+411 A
-425 SRPELSSADLLALA
+425 ADLMALA
-439 QSSANNESLDNS
+439 QSPSNNGALDNS
-451 DFGVRNGDWLLP
+451 DFVVRDGYWLLP
-463 LRAES
+463 LRTEAR
-468 GESTLGVLGVDARS
+468 ESTLGVLGVNARR
-482 SEPDLTEE
+482 SELDLTEDE
-490 EMEVVQL
+490 LEVARVL
-497 LVAQAELALEDRH
+497 IAQAELALEDQH
-510 LQQGVFVAL
+510 LQQGVFTAL
-519 RRIIPQIE
+519 RRIIPHIE

-556 FQQWVRDALSHYW
+556 FQQWVWDALSHYW
-569 GGPKLTESPLLNL
+569 GGPKLTTSPLLKL
-582 RIVKRALEENDGN
+582 KVVQRALEENDGN
-595 PVRALRSVLGRAI
+595 PAKALRSVLDRAI
-608 EALKPEG
+608 EALKPDGE
-615 KRQMTTAEWILY
+615 RHMTTTEWILY

-677 ERKDGNENPQ
+677 EHKTSTEELS

>member
-1 MIAITPIKTSLCFSL
+1 VEISLD
-16 VAYSLL
+16 
-22 LLENVVGLSLNLPS
+22 LPA

-79 VTVVYV
+79 VTVVYI
-85 GDVALPRIET
+85 GDVALPGIKT

-112 VPAAYLHFSDALLR
+112 VPAAYLHFSDTLLR
-126 TTNLTSPWRRRA
+126 TTNLTTPWRRWA

-144 ISGFLFGLA
+144 MSAVLFGLA
-153 ASTDLL
+153 VSTNLL
-159 VHDGQHLPQI
+159 VRDGQHLPQI

-189 GWGAVNIRRARQ
+189 AWGALNIRRARQ

-210 RMTYLAMAFAAPGLG
+210 RMTYLGMAFAAPGLG
-225 VFPYLVA
+225 VFPYLVV
-232 ASLSPYSA
+232 ASMPSPLVS
-240 TGIVLHLSLVG
+240 GIVLLVSLAG
-251 HIGLSLLIVVMAYSV
+251 NIGVALMIVVMAYSV

-280 NLIHYLLRGP
+280 SLIHYLLRGP

-296 IIAMLTIPKV
+296 VIAMLTIPKV
-306 ERIFG
+306 GRILG
-311 LPRDTVLT
+311 LPRDTVLIFT
-319 STVVGLIVLLQ
+319 IVGLIVVLQ
-330 IAINLTKPF
+330 IFINLAKPF

-375 LTALCELLRVKRGF
+375 LAALCELLRVQRGF
-389 VTVMAGGEPRV
+389 VAVMASGEPRV
-400 EAFCGPSTALR
+400 EAFCGPFNPSAMKLN
-411 QAQDDSSGHGPLSS
+411 A
-425 SRPELSSADLLALA
+425 ADLMALA
-439 QSSANNESLDNS
+439 QSPSNNGALDNR
-451 DFGVRNGDWLLP
+451 DFVVRDGYWLLP
-463 LRAES
+463 LRT
-468 GESTLGVLGVDARS
+468 GDRESTLGVLGVDARR
-482 SEPDLTEE
+482 SEPDLTEDE
-490 EMEVVQL
+490 LEVAHVL
-497 LVAQAELALEDRH
+497 IAQAELALEDQH
-510 LQQGVFVAL
+510 LQQGVFTAL

-527 RIQRWRGTVRYLGSP
+527 RIQRWRGTVRYVGSP

-556 FQQWVRDALSHYW
+556 FQQWVWDALSHYW
-569 GGPKLTESPLLNL
+569 GGPKLTESPLLKL
-582 RIVKRALEENDGN
+582 RVVQRALEEQGGN
-595 PVRALRSVLGRAI
+595 SAKALRSVLKRAI
-608 EALKPEG
+608 EALRPEG
-615 KRQMTTAEWILY
+615 ERHMTTAEWILY
-627 NILELKFIQGLRVRD
+627 NILELKFIQGLKVRD

-664 VAKTIADMEQGVT
+664 VAKTIADMEQGAT
-677 ERKDGNENPQ
+677 EHGINAEELS

>member
-1 MIAITPIKTSLCFSL
+1 M
-16 VAYSLL
+16 
-22 LLENVVGLSLNLPS
+22 ELSLNLTS

-79 VTVVYV
+79 VTIVYM

-112 VPAAYLHFSDALLR
+112 VPAAYLHFSDALLM
-126 TTNLTSPWRRRA
+126 TTNLTSSWRRRA
-138 VRASYL
+138 VLASYL
-144 ISGFLFGLA
+144 ISALLFGLA
-153 ASTDLL
+153 VFTDLL
-159 VHDGQHLPQI
+159 VHDGRHLPQI

-189 GWGAVNIRRARQ
+189 GWGALNIRRARQ

-210 RMTYLAMAFAAPGLG
+210 RMTYLAVAFAAPGLG

-232 ASLSPYSA
+232 ASMSPYSA
-240 TGIVLHLSLVG
+240 PGLVLVLSLVG
-251 HIGLSLLIVVMAYSV
+251 NVGVSLMIVVMAYSV

-280 NLIHYLLRGP
+280 SLIHYLLRGP

-296 IIAMLTIPKV
+296 IIVMLTVPKV
-306 ERIFG
+306 ERILG
-311 LPRDTVLT
+311 LPRDTVLIFAI
-319 STVVGLIVLLQ
+319 VGLIVLLQ
-330 IAINLTKPF
+330 IAINLAKPF

-375 LTALCELLRVKRGF
+375 LTAICELLRVNRGF
-389 VTVMAGGEPRV
+389 VAVMAGGEPRL
-400 EAFCGPSTALR
+400 EAFCGP
-411 QAQDDSSGHGPLSS
+411 LSS
-425 SRPELSSADLLALA
+425 PRPDLSSADLLALA
-439 QSSANNESLDNS
+439 QSSSNNGELDS
-451 DFGVRNGDWLLP
+451 GDFVVRDGYWLLP
-463 LRAES
+463 LRTES
-468 GESTLGVLGVDARS
+468 RESTLGILGVDARS
-482 SEPDLTEE
+482 SEMNLTEDE
-490 EMEVVQL
+490 LEVVRL

-519 RRIIPQIE
+519 RQIIPQIE
-527 RIQRWRGTVRYLGSP
+527 RIQRWRGTVRYRGSP

-569 GGPKLTESPLLNL
+569 GGPKLTSSPLLNL
-582 RIVKRALEENDGN
+582 RIVRRALEEHDGN
-595 PVRALRSVLGRAI
+595 PVKALRSVLGRAI
-608 EALKPEG
+608 EALKPDG
-615 KRQMTTAEWILY
+615 KRQMTTAGWILY

-664 VAKTIADMEQGVT
+664 VAKTIADMEQGAR
-677 ERKDGNENPQ
+677 E

>member
-1 MIAITPIKTSLCFSL
+1 MEISLD
-16 VAYSLL
+16 
-22 LLENVVGLSLNLPS
+22 LPS

-85 GDVALPRIET
+85 GDIALPRIET

-112 VPAAYLHFSDALLR
+112 VPAAYLHFSDTLLR
-126 TTNLTSPWRRRA
+126 TTNLTSPWRWRA
-138 VRASYL
+138 VLASYL
-144 ISGFLFGLA
+144 VSALLFGLA
-153 ASTDLL
+153 VSTDLL
-159 VHDGQHLPQI
+159 VHDGRHLPQI

-189 GWGAVNIRRARQ
+189 AWGAQNIRRARQ

-210 RMTYLAMAFAAPGLG
+210 RMTYLGMAFAAPGLG

-232 ASLSPYSA
+232 ASMPSPLMP
-240 TGIVLHLSLVG
+240 GIVLFLSLAGNVG
-251 HIGLSLLIVVMAYSV
+251 VALMIVVMAYSV

-280 NLIHYLLRGP
+280 SFIHYLLRGP
-290 FVATCV
+290 FVATCA
-296 IIAMLTIPKV
+296 IILMLTIPQA

-311 LPRDTVLT
+311 LPRDMVLIFAL
-319 STVVGLIVLLQ
+319 VGLIVTSQ
-330 IAINLTKPF
+330 IFINLAKPF

-375 LTALCELLRVKRGF
+375 LTALCELLRVQRGF
-389 VTVMAGGEPRV
+389 VAVMAGGEPCV
-400 EAFCGPSTALR
+400 EAFCGPFSPSRLALN
-411 QAQDDSSGHGPLSS
+411 
-425 SRPELSSADLLALA
+425 SADLIALA
-439 QSSANNESLDNS
+439 QSPSNSGELDNS
-451 DFGVRNGDWLLP
+451 DFVVHNGYWLLP
-463 LRAES
+463 LRTES
-468 GESTLGVLGVDARS
+468 RESTLGVLGVDARFP
-482 SEPDLTEE
+482 EPDLTEDE
-490 EMEVVQL
+490 LEVIRL
-497 LVAQAELALEDRH
+497 LIAQAELALEDRH
-510 LQQGVFVAL
+510 LQQGVFDAL

-527 RIQRWRGTVRYLGSP
+527 YIQRWRGTIRYLGSP

-556 FQQWVRDALSHYW
+556 FQQWVWDALNHYW
-569 GGPKLTESPLLNL
+569 GGPKLTKSPLLNL
-582 RIVKRALEENDGN
+582 KVVERALEENDGN
-595 PVRALRSVLGRAI
+595 PAKALRSVLDRAI

-615 KRQMTTAEWILY
+615 ERRMTTAEWILY
-627 NILELKFIQGLRVRD
+627 NILELKFIQGLRVKD
-642 IAMRLAISESDLY
+642 IAMRLAMSESDLY

-664 VAKTIADMEQGVT
+664 VAKTIADMEQGAT
-677 ERKDGNENPQ
+677 EHRARREEGPGPS

>member
-1 MIAITPIKTSLCFSL
+1 MQISLD
-16 VAYSLL
+16 
-22 LLENVVGLSLNLPS
+22 LPS

-49 VIIAFSLLVYI
+49 VILAFSLLVYI

-79 VTVVYV
+79 VTIVYM
-85 GDVALPRIET
+85 GDVALPGTET

-126 TTNLTSPWRRRA
+126 TTNLTSSWRRRA
-138 VRASYL
+138 VLASYL
-144 ISGFLFGLA
+144 ISALLFGLA
-153 ASTDLL
+153 VSTDLL

-189 GWGAVNIRRARQ
+189 SWGAFNIQRARR

-210 RMTYLAMAFAAPGLG
+210 RMTYLAAAFAAPGLG

-232 ASLSPYSA
+232 ASISPYPA
-240 TGIVLHLSLVG
+240 PGIVLLLSLIGNVG
-251 HIGLSLLIVVMAYSV
+251 VSLMIVVMAYSV

-280 NLIHYLLRGP
+280 SLIHYLLRGP

-296 IIAMLTIPKV
+296 IIAMLTIPQE

-311 LPRDTVLT
+311 LPRDTVLIFAL
-319 STVVGLIVLLQ
+319 VGLIVLLQ
-330 IAINLTKPF
+330 IAINLAKPF

-350 EITWIQE
+350 EIIWIQE

-375 LTALCELLRVKRGF
+375 LTALCELLRVQRGF
-389 VTVMAGGEPRV
+389 VAVMAGGEPHM
-400 EAFCGPSTALR
+400 EAFCGP
-411 QAQDDSSGHGPLSS
+411 LSS
-425 SRPELSSADLLALA
+425 PRPDLSSADLLALA
-439 QSSANNESLDNS
+439 QSSSNNGGLDNS
-451 DFGVRNGDWLLP
+451 DFVVRDGYWLLP
-463 LRAES
+463 LRAET
-468 GESTLGVLGVDARS
+468 GEATLGILGMDARS
-482 SEPDLTEE
+482 AKPDLTEE
-490 EMEVVQL
+490 EIKVIQR
-497 LVAQAELALEDRH
+497 LVTQAELALEDRH

-519 RRIIPQIE
+519 RQIIPQIE
-527 RIQRWRGTVRYLGSP
+527 RIQRWRGTVRYRGSP

-556 FQQWVRDALSHYW
+556 FQQWVWDALSHYW

-582 RIVKRALEENDGN
+582 KVVKKALAENEGN
-595 PVRALRSVLGRAI
+595 PVRALRAILDRAI
-608 EALKPEG
+608 EALRPEG
-615 KRQMTTAEWILY
+615 KRQMTTTEWILY

-664 VAKTIADMEQGVT
+664 VAKTIADMEQ
-677 ERKDGNENPQ
+677 EARE

>member
-1 MIAITPIKTSLCFSL
+1 M
-16 VAYSLL
+16 
-22 LLENVVGLSLNLPS
+22 ELSLNLTS

-79 VTVVYV
+79 VTVVYM

-112 VPAAYLHFSDALLR
+112 VPAAYLHFSDTLLM
-126 TTNLTSPWRRRA
+126 TTNLTSSWRRRA

-144 ISGFLFGLA
+144 MSALLFGLA
-153 ASTDLL
+153 VSTDLL
-159 VHDGQHLPQI
+159 VHDGRCLPQI

-175 PLFWVFALYFLLTV
+175 PLFWIFALYFLITV
-189 GWGAVNIRRARQ
+189 AWGARNIQRARQ

-210 RMTYLAMAFAAPGLG
+210 RMTYLALTFAAPGLG

-232 ASLSPYSA
+232 ASMSPYSA
-240 TGIVLHLSLVG
+240 PGLVLVLSLIGNVG
-251 HIGLSLLIVVMAYSV
+251 VSLMIVVMAYSV

-280 NLIHYLLRGP
+280 SLIHYLLRGP

-296 IIAMLTIPKV
+296 IIAMLTIPRA

-330 IAINLTKPF
+330 IAINLAKPF

-375 LTALCELLRVKRGF
+375 LTAICELLRVQRGF
-389 VTVMAGGEPRV
+389 VAVMAGGEPRL

-411 QAQDDSSGHGPLSS
+411 QAQDDRSERSPLSS
-425 SRPELSSADLLALA
+425 SRPELSSADLLTLA
-439 QSSANNESLDNS
+439 QSPSNNGELSKD
-451 DFGVRNGDWLLP
+451 DFVVRNGYWLLP
-463 LRAES
+463 LRTETR
-468 GESTLGVLGVDARS
+468 ESTLGVLGVDARS
-482 SEPDLTEE
+482 PEPDLMEDE
-490 EMEVVQL
+490 LEVVRL
-497 LVAQAELALEDRH
+497 LVAQAELALEDRR

-519 RRIIPQIE
+519 RQIIPHIE

-556 FQQWVRDALSHYW
+556 FQQWVWDALSHYW
-569 GGPKLTESPLLNL
+569 GGPKLTTSPLLNL
-582 RIVKRALEENDGN
+582 KVVEMALEEHDGN
-595 PVRALRSVLGRAI
+595 PVRALRAVLGRAI
-608 EALKPEG
+608 EALKPDG

-664 VAKTIADMEQGVT
+664 VAKTIADMEQET
-677 ERKDGNENPQ
+677 RE